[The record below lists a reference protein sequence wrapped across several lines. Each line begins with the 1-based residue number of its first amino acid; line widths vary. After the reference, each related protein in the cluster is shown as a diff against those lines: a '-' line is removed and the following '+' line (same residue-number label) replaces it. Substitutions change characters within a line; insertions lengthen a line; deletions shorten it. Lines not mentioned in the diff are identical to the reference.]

1 MNRNVLAIAFAAVLG
16 FGCAQTPESKPAAAA
31 PKAAPAP
38 APAPVTAKPGCTPPP
53 RELQVK
59 DLDPGRGTER
69 VMFRSAVLVG
79 YTGWVYDGC
88 KPDLKGEMFDTSA
101 TRGVPFSLMVG
112 AGRVIKGWDEGLVG
126 MKEGGKRLLV
136 IPPDKA
142 YGERSPTPKIP
153 PNSTLV
159 FEVDLAKI
167 IQQPPPPQPQGAAPT
182 K

>member
-1 MNRNVLAIAFAAVLG
+1 MRLLLPLALAAALG
-16 FGCAQTPESKPAAAA
+16 AGCAQTPESKPAAAA
-31 PKAAPAP
+31 APAASPPAVAAAPAR
-38 APAPVTAKPGCTPPP
+38 AGCKPPP
-53 RELQVK
+53 RELEVK
-59 DLDPGRGTER
+59 DLDPGRGEDR
-69 VMFRSAVLVG
+69 VRFRSAVMVF

-88 KPDLKGEMFDTSA
+88 KPDLKGEMFDTTS
-101 TRGVPFSLMVG
+101 TRGMPFSLMVG

-126 MKEGGKRLLV
+126 MKEGGRRLLV

-159 FEVDLAKI
+159 FEIELGKI
-167 IQQPPPPQPQGAAPT
+167 IQQPPPPQPSNAPA

>member
-1 MNRNVLAIAFAAVLG
+1 MKNPILALALAAVVAA
-16 FGCAQTPESKPAAAA
+16 GCAQSPETKPTAPMAAAKPACKPA
-31 PKAAPAP
+31 PK
-38 APAPVTAKPGCTPPP
+38 
-53 RELQVK
+53 ELEVK
-59 DLDPGRGTER
+59 DLAHGTGEER
-69 VMFRSAVLVG
+69 ARFRSAVLVG

-88 KPDLKGEMFDTSA
+88 KADLKGEMFDSSA
-101 TRGVPFSLMVG
+101 SRGIPISVMVG

-159 FEVDLAKI
+159 FEVELAKI
-167 IQQPPPPQPQGAAPT
+167 IGQPPPAQPQR
-182 K
+182 

>member
-1 MNRNVLAIAFAAVLG
+1 LKRLLLPLALAAALG
-16 FGCAQTPESKPAAAA
+16 AGCAQTPESKPAVAAA
-31 PKAAPAP
+31 PAAAPATP
-38 APAPVTAKPGCTPPP
+38 AAAPARAGCKPPP
-53 RELQVK
+53 RELEVK
-59 DLDPGRGTER
+59 DLDPGRGEDR
-69 VMFRSAVLVG
+69 VRFRSAVMVF

-88 KPDLKGEMFDTSA
+88 KPDLKGEMFDTTS
-101 TRGVPFSLMVG
+101 TRGMPFSLMVG

-126 MKEGGKRLLV
+126 MKEGGRRLLV

-159 FEVDLAKI
+159 FEIELGKI
-167 IQQPPPPQPQGAAPT
+167 IQQPPPPQPSNAPA

>member
-1 MNRNVLAIAFAAVLG
+1 MAFA
-16 FGCAQTPESKPAAAA
+16 S
-31 PKAAPAP
+31 APAFAESGRP
-38 APAPVTAKPGCTPPP
+38 ASFDSSV
-53 RELQVK
+53 
-59 DLDPGRGTER
+59 GRG
-69 VMFRSAVLVG
+69 
-79 YTGWVYDGC
+79 
-88 KPDLKGEMFDTSA
+88 
-101 TRGVPFSLMVG
+101 PFSFRVG
-112 AGRVIKGWDEGLVG
+112 AGRVIMGWDEGLVG

>member
-1 MNRNVLAIAFAAVLG
+1 MKKILAIALAAALG
-16 FGCAQTPESKPAAAA
+16 AGCAQTPESKPAVAAA
-31 PKAAPAP
+31 PPPAAAPAP
-38 APAPVTAKPGCTPPP
+38 APARSGCAPPP

-59 DLDPGRGTER
+59 DIEPGRGDER
-69 VMFRSAVLVG
+69 ARFRSAVLVA

-88 KPDLKGEMFDTSA
+88 KADLKGEMFDASA
-101 TRGVPFSLMVG
+101 ARGIPISVMVG
-112 AGRVIKGWDEGLVG
+112 VGRVIKGWDEGLVG

-142 YGERSPTPKIP
+142 YGDRSPTPKIP

-159 FEVDLAKI
+159 FEVELAKI
-167 IQQPPPPQPQGAAPT
+167 ISQPPPPQPQPAAPA